1 MKKTLKILSLFV
13 LTSIFIISCDNKK
26 NDKESKKEEKKESK
40 KEEKKDSKIDKD
52 IKKAGD
58 AMCEMATIYINYQDA
73 MQNQNMQDVEKYEKE
88 ANEQQELLEEI
99 KDMLKEN
106 YARGSKDYEKAKKL
120 FFNELGN
127 CKEELEKLGIWS
139 TRETEFD
146 WDPEEEAEIIYT
158 EEPELE
164 DNEYEGDEYYDED
177 EYYEEE
183 GEGVGIPGGDIERY
197 MELLEEGYSNEDAIK
212 IMEDEY

>member
-1 MKKTLKILSLFV
+1 MKKTIKILSLFV

-26 NDKESKKEEKKESK
+26 NDKESKKEDKN
-40 KEEKKDSKIDKD
+40 DSKIDKD

-73 MQNQNMQDVEKYEKE
+73 MQNGNMQDADKYEKE
-88 ANEQQELLEEI
+88 AEKQQELIEEI

-106 YARGSKDYEKAKKL
+106 YARGSKDYEKAKKSFL
-120 FFNELGN
+120 NELGN
-127 CKEELEKLGIWS
+127 CKEELEKLGVWS

-146 WDPEEEAEIIYT
+146 WDPEEESDEVEVESMD
-158 EEPELE
+158 EEEEYYEE
-164 DNEYEGDEYYDED
+164 DEYYEEGDEYYDED

-197 MELLEEGYSNEDAIK
+197 MELIEEGYSNEDAIK

>member
-1 MKKTLKILSLFV
+1 MKKTIKILSLFV

-26 NDKESKKEEKKESK
+26 NDKESK

-73 MQNQNMQDVEKYEKE
+73 MQNGNMQDADKYEKE
-88 ANEQQELLEEI
+88 AEKQQELLEEI

-106 YARGSKDYEKAKKL
+106 YARGSKDYEKAKKSFL
-120 FFNELGN
+120 NELGN
-127 CKEELEKLGIWS
+127 CKEELEKLGVWS

-146 WDPEEEAEIIYT
+146 WDSEEESDEVEVESMD
-158 EEPELE
+158 EEEEYYEE
-164 DNEYEGDEYYDED
+164 DEYYEEGDEYYDED

>member
-1 MKKTLKILSLFV
+1 MKKTIKILSLFV

-26 NDKESKKEEKKESK
+26 NDKESK

-73 MQNQNMQDVEKYEKE
+73 MQNGNMQDADKYEKE
-88 ANEQQELLEEI
+88 AEKQQELLEEI

-106 YARGSKDYEKAKKL
+106 YARGSKDYEKAKKSFL
-120 FFNELGN
+120 NELGN
-127 CKEELEKLGIWS
+127 CKEELEKLGVWS

-146 WDPEEEAEIIYT
+146 WDREEESDEVEVESMD
-158 EEPELE
+158 EEEEYYEE
-164 DNEYEGDEYYDED
+164 DEYYEEGDEYYDED

-183 GEGVGIPGGDIERY
+183 GEGPPGGDWARY
-197 MELLEEGYSNEDAIK
+197 EELIEEGYSSEEAIK
-212 IMEDEY
+212 IMQDEY